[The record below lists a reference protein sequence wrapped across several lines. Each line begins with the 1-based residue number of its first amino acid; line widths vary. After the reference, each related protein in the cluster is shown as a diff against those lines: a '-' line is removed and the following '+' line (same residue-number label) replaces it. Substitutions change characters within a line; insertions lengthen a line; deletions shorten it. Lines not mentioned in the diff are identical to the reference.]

1 MTTGSEENKLNRP
14 SAESGRENH
23 DVGGVGAT
31 LAGDP
36 VESALGP
43 ALRLVALILARHQI
57 KNLKRLYDE
66 FDHDIMLPLLLGEIA
81 LHNIGTP
88 DARRMVGQANDA
100 GGEDACVLKPCNAYS
115 IAAATGMPRE
125 TVRRKIARLVELG
138 WISRRHNGHLYISSS
153 ALQHFGRVL
162 SSRELPELL
171 ALATRVRRK
180 LQAAGETD
188 WLDAD
193 KL

>member
-1 MTTGSEENKLNRP
+1 MTRRSDENKDTYP
-14 SAESGRENH
+14 AAESDH
-23 DVGGVGAT
+23 SDDVDEP
-31 LAGDP
+31 LARP
-36 VESALGP
+36 VTAGPDVGP

-88 DARRMVGQANDA
+88 DARRSSAQSNDVGD
-100 GGEDACVLKPCNAYS
+100 EACVLKPCNAYS

-125 TVRRKIARLVELG
+125 TVRRKIGRLVELG
-138 WISRRHNGHLYISSS
+138 WISRRHNGHLYISST

-171 ALATRVRRK
+171 ALAARVRRK

-188 WLDAD
+188 WLDSHTP
-193 KL
+193 

>member
-1 MTTGSEENKLNRP
+1 MTKRSDENKDTYP
-14 SAESGRENH
+14 AAESGRSV
-23 DVGGVGAT
+23 DVPQGT
-31 LAGDP
+31 AGTAHADAAP
-36 VESALGP
+36 RP

-81 LHNIGTP
+81 LHNIGAA
-88 DARRMVGQANDA
+88 DARRTAGQANEIGVD
-100 GGEDACVLKPCNAYS
+100 EACVLKPCNAYS

-125 TVRRKIARLVELG
+125 TVRRKIGRLVELG
-138 WISRRHNGHLYISSS
+138 WINRRHNGHLYVSST
-153 ALQHFGRVL
+153 ALQHFGQVL

-171 ALATRVRRK
+171 SLAARVRRK

-188 WLDAD
+188 WLDTD
-193 KL
+193 KP